1 MPGNGRLNQL
11 EDVIMICTG
20 VIFTCTAQH
29 AAVNFSQYEEFGFP
43 PNYPALLHGEPPA
56 DKVSALGQRTQKNL
70 FSLISYGDMNATQ
83 YP

>member
-56 DKVSALGQRTQKNL
+56 DKVSTLGVI
-70 FSLISYGDMNATQ
+70 LILLTLLSMLVIAVCTL
-83 YP
+83 

>member
-1 MPGNGRLNQL
+1 MGNLFVGILGVPGNGRLNQL

-56 DKVSALGQRTQKNL
+56 DKVSALG
-70 FSLISYGDMNATQ
+70 
-83 YP
+83 PV